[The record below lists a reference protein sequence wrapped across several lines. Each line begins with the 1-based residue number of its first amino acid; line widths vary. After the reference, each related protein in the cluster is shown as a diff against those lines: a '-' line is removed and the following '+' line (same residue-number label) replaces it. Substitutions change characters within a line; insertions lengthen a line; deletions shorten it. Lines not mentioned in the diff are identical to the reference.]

1 MDIKPMNYLKNS
13 NIAKVLL
20 VALLGLMVTFAGC
33 IGSSDDSTDKS
44 DEKVVKLGLPPWP
57 GATVKSEVVKEILE
71 SKGYT
76 VELMKLDAGI
86 VYAQM
91 ADGELDGTVAAWL
104 PVTQAEYWKQYE
116 DKLDKVNANLAKA
129 GVGLAVPTY
138 VYDSGIKSVA
148 DLKGNGEKFDGTIV
162 GIEPGAGVVINTEKA
177 LTEYELTD
185 FKLKTSSTPAMI
197 AELDKSIKNKEF
209 VVVTLWE
216 PQSAFIKFNITML
229 EDPKNIYGGS
239 EQVYTIVRKDF
250 KDDNPEV
257 YSFFQ
262 KFNISS
268 ETQSEWI
275 YKYSDLNEDPS
286 EIAKEWVKNN
296 PEAVAEWTKDMN

>member
-1 MDIKPMNYLKNS
+1 MDIKPMNYLKSS
-13 NIAKVLL
+13 NIAKVLI

-33 IGSSDDSTDKS
+33 VGSDDSTDKS

-91 ADGELDGTVAAWL
+91 ADGELDGTVAAWM
-104 PVTQAEYWKQYE
+104 PVTHAEYWKQYG
-116 DKLDKVNANLAKA
+116 DKLDKANANLDVAC
-129 GVGLAVPTY
+129 VGLAVPTY

-177 LTEYELTD
+177 LKEYELID

-197 AELDKSIKNKEF
+197 AELDKAIKNEKF

-216 PQSAFIKFNITML
+216 PQSAFVKFNITML
-229 EDPKNIYGGS
+229 EDPKKVYGGT
-239 EQVYTIVRKDF
+239 EQVYTIVRQDF

-268 ETQSEWI
+268 ATQSEWV

-286 EIAKEWVKNN
+286 EIAKEWIKNN